1 MTEKEYL
8 KWEKE
13 AVERGYRKIDKRSLS
28 LKEFIQKAK
37 AKHGDKYDYSKVEY
51 VNNYTKICI
60 ICPEHGEFWQKP
72 NGHLTGNGCRRC
84 YHKRRRS
91 MVYGVGVYDYN
102 GQISHKDNELVNIC
116 YSIWKTMLC
125 RCYSP
130 EFQRREPSYKGC
142 SVCNEWKYFSNFK
155 RWFDK
160 HYIDGYQLD
169 KDIFVKGNKVYSP
182 ITCCFVPHRINS
194 LLTTNK
200 KRRGKFVIGVSS
212 KNGKFRAVL
221 SCSHKN
227 IELGLF
233 DTEDDAFHAYKN
245 AKETLIKQVSKEY
258 YDKGVITH
266 DVYEALNRYEV
277 NECD

>member
-1 MTEKEYL
+1 MDNK
-8 KWEKE
+8 
-13 AVERGYRKIDKRSLS
+13 KIDFLR
-28 LKEFIQKAK
+28 KAK
-37 AKHGDKYDYSKVEY
+37 NKHGEKYDYSKV
-51 VNNYTKICI
+51 NYTNSNTKICI

-200 KRRGKFVIGVSS
+200 KRRGKFAIGVSS
-212 KNGKFRAVL
+212 KNVKFRAVL